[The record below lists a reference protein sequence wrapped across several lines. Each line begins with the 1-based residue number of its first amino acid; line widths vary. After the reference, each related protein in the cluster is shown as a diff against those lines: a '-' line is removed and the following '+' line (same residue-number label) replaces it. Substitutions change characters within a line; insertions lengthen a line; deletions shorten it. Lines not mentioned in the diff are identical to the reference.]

1 MVTKMVK
8 DLFVPSPDMF
18 EKVDKSK
25 DNTEKIQRPTI
36 KYWADV
42 WRRLK
47 NNKLA
52 MSGMVIII
60 LMIAFAIIGPLIS
73 GYHYADQDMMMTN
86 QKPSSEFWFGTDS
99 LGRDLFTR
107 VTYGARYSLLI
118 GFLAAFVNIT
128 VGVVYGGIAGMGSK
142 VVDNILMRIA
152 EIIYAIPY
160 MLVVILLSVV
170 FSEKGS
176 GTSLGVMVLAMSISG
191 WVPTALLVRG
201 QVLSLRESEY
211 VLASRSMGAKQ
222 NWIFLKHI
230 LPNTLGP
237 ILVNLTLII
246 PSAIF
251 SEATLSY
258 VSLGLQPP
266 HPSLGN
272 LANDGLEALSIGL
285 GYQVMLPALM
295 ISLIM
300 FGFNVLG
307 DGLQDALDP
316 RLRK

>member
-1 MVTKMVK
+1 MTSKIVENT
-8 DLFVPSPDMF
+8 FTPSPEMF
-18 EKVDKSK
+18 EKVDRSLLDAERIK
-25 DNTEKIQRPTI
+25 RPTI

-52 MSGMVIII
+52 MAGLILII
-60 LMIAFAIIGPLIS
+60 LMVIFSIVGPMIS
-73 GYHYADQDMMMTN
+73 GTTYEKINMSKMN
-86 QKPSSEFWFGTDS
+86 VKPNSQYWFGTDS

-128 VGVVYGGIAGMGSK
+128 IGVLYGGVAGMNSGK
-142 VVDNILMRIA
+142 VDAIMMRIA
-152 EIIYAIPY
+152 EIIYSVPY
-160 MLVVILLSVV
+160 LLVVILLSVV
-170 FSEKGS
+170 FSKKGS
-176 GTSLGVMVLAMSISG
+176 GTSLSVMILAMSISG
-191 WVPTALLVRG
+191 WIPTAILVRG
-201 QVLSLRESEY
+201 QVLSLKESEY
-211 VLASRSMGAKQ
+211 VMAARSMGATS
-222 NWIFLKHI
+222 NWILFKHI

-246 PSAIF
+246 PRAIF
-251 SEATLSY
+251 SEATLSF
-258 VSLGLQPP
+258 VSLGLQDPL
-266 HPSLGN
+266 PSLGN
-272 LANDGLEALSIGL
+272 LANSGLEVLAIGL
-285 GYQVMLPALM
+285 GYQILLPALM

-307 DGLQDALDP
+307 DGLRDALDP